1 MQAGT
6 LPTPTEVPTATEGP
20 TPTEVPTPTEALTAS
35 EVLTATKGP
44 TLTEVLT
51 PTEVPP
57 SANTTDTVTP
67 VADSLSVGAIIGL
80 VFGVLIF
87 IGLMATIIILCICCL
102 TPSCPCYYKRPH
114 SDYAYKNIAPDP
126 PVVVMDNYQPP
137 PLPADN
143 PKPVTTDYQPHPAV
157 PTTTGYH

>member
-6 LPTPTEVPTATEGP
+6 LPTPTEVPTPTEGP
-20 TPTEVPTPTEALTAS
+20 TTTEGPTAS

-44 TLTEVLT
+44 TRTEVLT

-67 VADSLSVGAIIGL
+67 VADELSVGAIIGI

-87 IGLMATIIILCICCL
+87 IGFITTLITLCICCL

-137 PLPADN
+137 PLPADV
-143 PKPVTTDYQPHPAV
+143 PVTDYQPYPAV
-157 PTTTGYH
+157 PTTKGYH